1 MQKHSASEK
10 SELIRT
16 LNDTK
21 RRLSEAY
28 TEFNET
34 LEPELIEAS
43 VFEINSLRARCAYLY
58 RRARELG
65 INGETLPG
73 KLQ

>member
-1 MQKHSASEK
+1 MRKNFASEET
-10 SELIRT
+10 ELIRT

-28 TEFNET
+28 TEFNAT

-65 INGETLPG
+65 INGEALPG
-73 KLQ
+73 RQ